1 MESIFTTEGIGKKTV
16 FTLTCAICLLPFV
29 NGLEALLAG
38 FLLVQFTGNPFEK
51 YTHKAIKLFL
61 QISVVG
67 LGFGMNIHE
76 ALAAGK
82 QGFFFTVASIFIT
95 LTIGL
100 LLGRYFAIQRKTS
113 LLIAAGTAIC
123 GGSAIAAVSPVIKAN
138 ENEMSV
144 SLGTI
149 FILNAIALFIF
160 PVVGHYFNLSQQQF
174 GLWSAIAIHD
184 TSSVVGAAHA
194 YGPEAL
200 QIATAVKLERA
211 LWIIPVSICAALLFK
226 NKQAK
231 INIPWFIL
239 FFVLAMIIS
248 SMFPLLQKPALFIS
262 GFAKRCLVLTLF
274 LIGTSLTKNTL
285 KHVGAKPLLMGVLL
299 WLFISVTS
307 LFVIV
312 EFV

>member
-1 MESIFTTEGIGKKTV
+1 MESIFSTEGVGKKTV
-16 FTLTCAICLLPFV
+16 FILASAICLLPFV

-51 YTHKAIKLFL
+51 HTHKAIKLFL

-76 ALAAGK
+76 ALEAGR
-82 QGFFFTVASIFIT
+82 QGFLFTVASISVT
-95 LTIGL
+95 LTVGL
-100 LLGRYFAIQRKTS
+100 LLGKYFSIHRKTS

-138 ENEMSV
+138 EKEMSV

-160 PVVGHYFNLSQQQF
+160 PVIGHYFNLSQQQF

-194 YGPEAL
+194 YGQEAL

-211 LWIIPVSICAALLFK
+211 LWIIPVSICAGLLFK

-231 INIPWFIL
+231 INMPWFIL
-239 FFVLAMIIS
+239 LFVLAMIIS
-248 SMFPLLQKPALFIS
+248 SMFPLLQKPAQYIS
-262 GFAKRCLVLTLF
+262 EFAKRCLVLTLF
-274 LIGTSLTKNTL
+274 LIGTSLTKDAL
-285 KHVGAKPLLMGVLL
+285 RHVGAKPLLMGVLL

-307 LFVIV
+307 LFVIIQ
-312 EFV
+312 FV